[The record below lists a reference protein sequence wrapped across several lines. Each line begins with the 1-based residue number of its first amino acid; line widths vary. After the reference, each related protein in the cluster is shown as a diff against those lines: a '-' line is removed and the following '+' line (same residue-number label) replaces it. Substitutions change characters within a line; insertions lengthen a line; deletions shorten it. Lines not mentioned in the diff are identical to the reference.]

1 MGDWP
6 IRKINAVD
14 VWKVVKGNLRE
25 WIAIVLHHGAA
36 NSAADRHDIQAY
48 ANYHVLGVDKG
59 GRGYSDLG
67 YHFGIE
73 EDGGIWISA
82 AGTES
87 DSTLRRP
94 LRPPGSAETPSPGA
108 TPSMAS
114 ARWIFQRPGGHTKA
128 TRSLDGQVVIPPGVN
143 DSCVGICFAGDFNTQ
158 ELTSEAFE
166 SGLRLCVELMR
177 GGIHEGADAIY
188 PHSRFQEKDCPGKKF
203 PFEKFVRTA
212 SVEMRKFC
220 PAQGGA

>member
-1 MGDWP
+1 MDDWP

-48 ANYHVLGVDKG
+48 ANYHVLGVGKG

-73 EDGGIWISA
+73 EDGGIWISNA
-82 AGTES
+82 
-87 DSTLRRP
+87 DNK
-94 LRPPGSAETPSPGA
+94 
-108 TPSMAS
+108 